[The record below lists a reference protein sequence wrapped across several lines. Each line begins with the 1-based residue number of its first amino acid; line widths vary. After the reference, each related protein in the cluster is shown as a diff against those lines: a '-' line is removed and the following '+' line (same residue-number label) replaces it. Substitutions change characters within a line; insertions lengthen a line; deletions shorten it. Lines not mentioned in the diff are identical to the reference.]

1 MFHQS
6 GFANAP
12 CPFNEQRTFAGGF
25 GLPIQHL
32 SVCFALKNSFCHSM
46 KFFNRSKVTD
56 YFLIIKT
63 FSALRKFCLVIF
75 AALRKIRLV
84 VFASL
89 RKIHAV

>member
-1 MFHQS
+1 
-6 GFANAP
+6 
-12 CPFNEQRTFAGGF
+12 
-25 GLPIQHL
+25 
-32 SVCFALKNSFCHSM
+32 M

-84 VFASL
+84 VFASF
-89 RKIHAV
+89 RKIYAEKFSILMVRKLIIK